1 MKCPTS
7 SLYEQILAELPRKLR
22 ADARDNRHSHLRE
35 FSKVLTKLWLQKSE
49 YGRRRV
55 CDKMPIVMARK
66 QKQEIP
72 TDEGQIV
79 IKRHGNRRLYNT
91 RSKSYIGYAE
101 LAELVRDGNDI
112 KVIDSTTKEDV
123 TKAVLIQVI
132 LDEEKN
138 KKTILPTEFLFQI
151 LRSREESVQD
161 FLKNHLAASFNAY
174 LKTKEEFDNRFRSM
188 LEMATQ
194 APQMWEKLI
203 PGAEVM
209 KEAFFGKKKDE
220 E

>member
-1 MKCPTS
+1 M
-7 SLYEQILAELPRKLR
+7 ILTAMPRK
-22 ADARDNRHSHLRE
+22 
-35 FSKVLTKLWLQKSE
+35 K
-49 YGRRRV
+49 
-55 CDKMPIVMARK
+55 
-66 QKQEIP
+66 KQEESA
-72 TDEGQIV
+72 DDGQII

-101 LAELVRDGNDI
+101 LAELVRDGHDL
-112 KVIDSTTKEDV
+112 KVVDSTTKEDV

-209 KEAFFGKKKDE
+209 KEAFFGKKKDDE
-220 E
+220 

>member
-1 MKCPTS
+1 M
-7 SLYEQILAELPRKLR
+7 PRK
-22 ADARDNRHSHLRE
+22 
-35 FSKVLTKLWLQKSE
+35 KKTKESDGSNQ
-49 YGRRRV
+49 V
-55 CDKMPIVMARK
+55 I
-66 QKQEIP
+66 
-72 TDEGQIV
+72 

-91 RSKSYIGYAE
+91 ETRSYVNYDD
-101 LAELVRDGNDI
+101 LAKLVRAGQDI

-138 KKTILPTEFLFQI
+138 NQTVLPTEFLFQI
-151 LRSREESVQD
+151 LRTREESVQD
-161 FLKNHLAASFNAY
+161 FFKNHLAASFNAY
-174 LKTKEEFDNRFRSM
+174 LKTKEEFDNRFRTM

-209 KEAFFGKKKDE
+209 REVFLGKKKDDE
-220 E
+220 EK